1 MKKVWV
7 LFLSLIALDAFA
19 ASCPT
24 GYVSYNRSLQ
34 LTLDTS
40 CPSGT
45 TDIGALP
52 SSCSV
57 SPTTCMPDYVC
68 ESGISEFKTSSGV
81 AVPLYSQKVK
91 TPSLHASV
99 GGKVCY
105 TPLVSGKAS
114 GAINVKYNNTQYRAA
129 PLKICRKNLD
139 ASKVPAS
146 SSPGASSVNWS
157 VAISGDRTLKGISY
171 CASQGTLATSALN
184 ATAKSITNTSANSD
198 LSANLRCWCRVYSPF
213 PSDWV
218 YVNWFSTYGAT
229 GCNQSCAQ
237 ACVNAFAQTGTATR
251 ANTYKT
257 MY

>member
-1 MKKVWV
+1 MKKLWL
-7 LFLSLIALDAFA
+7 LFLSILTLDVFA

-24 GYVSYNRSLQ
+24 GYISYNRSLQ
-34 LTLDTS
+34 FQLATS

-45 TDIGALP
+45 TDVGAVP
-52 SSCSV
+52 ASCSA

-68 ESGISEFKTSSGV
+68 ESGVSELKTGTGV
-81 AVPLYSQKVK
+81 SVSLYSQKVVA
-91 TPSLHASV
+91 PSLHVSV

-105 TPLVSGKAS
+105 TPLVSGSAS
-114 GAINVKYNNTQYRAA
+114 GSINIKYNNTNYHAS

-139 ASKVPAS
+139 AANVPSAS
-146 SSPGASSVNWS
+146 APGDNSVNWS
-157 VAISGDRTLKGISY
+157 VAVGDRTLKGISY
-171 CASQGTLATSALN
+171 CASQGTLSASALN
-184 ATAKSITNTSANSD
+184 VTSKSITNTSANSD

-213 PSDWV
+213 PSDWI

-229 GCNQSCAQ
+229 GCNKSCAQ